1 LAPFIQLDSAHA
13 GHTDLHGH
21 ACRSQLVYGVRYLT
35 VDRVTCS
42 SCSGCR
48 PAASKALIMRP

>member
-21 ACRSQLVYGVRYLT
+21 ACRQ
-35 VDRVTCS
+35 RV
-42 SCSGCR
+42 
-48 PAASKALIMRP
+48 PKV

>member
-21 ACRSQLVYGVRYLT
+21 PCRVQLVYGARG
-35 VDRVTCS
+35 S
-42 SCSGCR
+42 SVIRISCGVLLGR
-48 PAASKALIMRP
+48 MPAQHRKR